1 MFGHFVKNTY
11 FSAPKSE
18 SINNL
23 NHIDMKIYQTNEIKN
38 IAFLGSAGS
47 GKTTLAESMLFES
60 GVIKRRGSVEAKNTV
75 SDYFPVEQEY
85 GYSVFST
92 VFNVEWNNKKLNII
106 DCPGSDDFV
115 GGAITALNV
124 TDQALVL
131 INGQYGPEVGTQNIF
146 RYTEK
151 LGKPVIFLVNQLDR
165 ENCDFDSILNQ
176 MREIYGQKCVP
187 VQYPIETGPNFNAV
201 IDVLLMKKYSWKPEG
216 GAPIIEEI
224 PEDQKEKAMEL
235 HKALVEAA
243 AENDE
248 ALMEK
253 FFEEETLTE
262 DEMREGIRKGLV
274 TRSIFPVFCVCGGRS
289 MGVRRLME
297 FLGNVVPFVSD
308 MPKVHNT
315 RGEEV
320 AADSTAPTSVYF
332 FKTSVEPHIG
342 EVSYFKVMSGA
353 IKNGD
358 DLSNADRGSKERIT
372 ALYVCAGAN
381 RQPVDQLNA
390 GDIGC
395 TVKLKDVKTGNTL
408 NAKDAENRFDF
419 IKYPNSK
426 YSRAVKAVNES
437 DTEKMMAAL
446 TKMRQEDPTWV
457 VEQSKELK
465 QIIVHGQGEFH
476 LRTLKWRMENNEKIA
491 IKYLEPKIPYRET
504 ITKMARADYRHKKQS
519 GGAGQFGEV
528 HLIVEPY
535 AEGMPDPTVY
545 KFNGQ
550 EFKMNIKG
558 KEEIDLEWG
567 GKLVFINSVVG
578 GAIDARFMPAILK
591 GVMERMEQGPLTG
604 SYARDVRVIVYDGKM
619 HPVDSNELSFMLA
632 ARHAFSDAFK
642 AAGPKILE
650 PIYDLE
656 VFVPSDYMG
665 DVMSDLQGRR
675 ALIMGMDSEAG
686 YQKLSAKIP
695 LKELSNYSISLSSL
709 TGGRASFT
717 TKFSSYELV
726 PTDVQTE
733 LIKEHEAEAKEEE

>member
-1 MFGHFVKNTY
+1 MRV
-11 FSAPKSE
+11 
-18 SINNL
+18 
-23 NHIDMKIYQTNEIKN
+23 YQTNEIKN
-38 IAFLGSAGS
+38 IALLGSAGS
-47 GKTTLAESMLFES
+47 GKTTLAESLLFGS
-60 GVIKRRGSVEAKNTV
+60 GIIKRRGTVEAKNTV

-92 VFNVEWNNKKLNII
+92 VFHVEWNNKKLNII

-124 TDQALVL
+124 TDQAVIL
-131 INGQYGPEVGTQNIF
+131 INGQYGPEVGTQNVF

-151 LGKPVIFLVNQLDR
+151 LKKPVIFLINQLDS
-165 ENCDFDSILNQ
+165 EKCDFDNVVSA
-176 MREIYGQKCVP
+176 MHDIYGSKCVQ
-187 VQYPIETGPNFNAV
+187 VQYPVQTGPGFNAI
-201 IDVLLMKKYSWKPEG
+201 IDVLLMKKYSWPAEG
-216 GAPIIEEI
+216 GMPVIEDI
-224 PEDQKEKAMEL
+224 PAEEMDKAMEL
-235 HKALVEAA
+235 HKTLVEAA

-248 ALMEK
+248 TLMEK

-274 TRSIFPVFCVCGGRS
+274 TRSIFPVFCVCAAKD

-297 FLGNVVPFVSD
+297 FLGNVVPFVSE
-308 MPKVHNT
+308 MPKLHNT
-315 RGEEV
+315 RGEEITP
-320 AADSTAPTSVYF
+320 DSDGPESVYF
-332 FKTSVEPHIG
+332 FKTGMEPHIG
-342 EVSYFKVMSGA
+342 EVSYFKVMSGSV
-353 IKNGD
+353 KSGD
-358 DLSNADRGSKERIT
+358 DLTNADRGSRERLGQI
-372 ALYVCAGAN
+372 YVCAGAN
-381 RQPVDQLNA
+381 RLPVDKLNA

-408 NAKDAENRFDF
+408 NDKDCEWKFDF

-426 YSRAVKAVNES
+426 YARAIKTVNS
-437 DTEKMMAAL
+437 ADTEKLMAAML
-446 TKMRQEDPTWV
+446 KMRQEDPTWV

-465 QIIVHGQGEFH
+465 QTIVHGQGEFH
-476 LRTLKWRMENNEKIA
+476 LRTLKWRLENNEKIPV
-491 IKYLEPKIPYRET
+491 KFDEPKIPYRET
-504 ITKMARADYRHKKQS
+504 ITKSAAADYRHKKQS

-535 AEGMPDPTVY
+535 AEGMPDPTTY
-545 KFNGQ
+545 KLNGQ
-550 EFKMNIKG
+550 EIKMNVKG
-558 KEEIDLEWG
+558 REEINLEWG
-567 GKLVFINSVVG
+567 GKLVFINTVVG
-578 GAIDARFMPAILK
+578 GAIDTRFMPAILK
-591 GVMERMEQGPLTG
+591 GIMERMEKGPLTG

-656 VFVPSDYMG
+656 VYVPSDYMG

-686 YQKLSAKIP
+686 YQKLQAKIP
-695 LKELSNYSISLSSL
+695 LKELSNYSISLSSI

-717 TKFSSYELV
+717 TKFASYELV
-726 PTDVQTE
+726 PNDLQQQ
-733 LIKEHEAEAKEEE
+733 LIAAHEAEADEDE

>member
-1 MFGHFVKNTY
+1 MRV
-11 FSAPKSE
+11 
-18 SINNL
+18 
-23 NHIDMKIYQTNEIKN
+23 YQTNEIKN
-38 IAFLGSAGS
+38 IALLGSAGS
-47 GKTTLAESMLFES
+47 GKTTLAESMLF
-60 GVIKRRGSVEAKNTV
+60 GAGIIKRRGTVEAKNTV
-75 SDYFPVEQEY
+75 CDYFPVEQEY

-92 VFNVEWNNKKLNII
+92 VFHVEWNNKKLNII

-124 TDQALVL
+124 TDQAVIL
-131 INGQYGPEVGTQNIF
+131 INGQYGPEVGTQNNF

-151 LGKPVIFLVNQLDR
+151 LKKPVIFLVNQLDSDK
-165 ENCDFDSILNQ
+165 CDFDNVMNS
-176 MREIYGQKCVP
+176 MKEIYGSKCVQI
-187 VQYPIETGPNFNAV
+187 QYPTATGAGFNSI

-224 PEDQKEKAMEL
+224 PAEEMDKAMEL

-248 ALMEK
+248 TLMEK
-253 FFEEETLTE
+253 FFETEALTE

-274 TRSIFPVFCVCGGRS
+274 ARSIFPVFCVCAGKD

-297 FLGNVVPFVSD
+297 FLGNVVPFVSEMD
-308 MPKVHNT
+308 KVHNT

-320 AADSTAPTSVYF
+320 TPDPNGAESVYF
-332 FKTSVEPHIG
+332 FKTAVEPHIG
-342 EVSYFKVMSGA
+342 EVSYFKVMSGS
-353 IKNGD
+353 IKVGD
-358 DLSNADRGSKERIT
+358 DLTNADRGSKERIGQLF
-372 ALYVCAGAN
+372 ACAGAN
-381 RQPVDQLNA
+381 RIPVEQLNA

-408 NAKDAENRFDF
+408 NGKGVEQHFDF
-419 IKYPNSK
+419 IKYPNPK
-426 YSRAVKAVNES
+426 YMRAIEAVNSQE
-437 DTEKMMAAL
+437 TEKLMAAL
-446 TKMRQEDPTWV
+446 LKMRQEDPTWII
-457 VEQSKELK
+457 EQSKELR
-465 QIIVHGQGEFH
+465 QTIVKGQGEFH
-476 LRTLKWRMENNEKIA
+476 LRTLKWRLENNEKLQTVFKEA
-491 IKYLEPKIPYRET
+491 RIPYRET
-504 ITKMARADYRHKKQS
+504 ITKQAKAEYRHKKQS

-558 KEEIDLEWG
+558 KEEKTMPWG

-578 GAIDARFMPAILK
+578 GAIDTRFMPAILK
-591 GVMERMEQGPLTG
+591 GIMDCMERGPLTG
-604 SYARDVRVIVYDGKM
+604 SYARDVRVVVYDGKM
-619 HPVDSNELSFMLA
+619 HPVDSNELSFTLA

-642 AAGPKILE
+642 IAGPKILE

-656 VFVPSDYMG
+656 VYVPGDYMG

-675 ALIMGMDSEAG
+675 AMIMGMDSEAG
-686 YQKLSAKIP
+686 YQKLQAKIP
-695 LKELSNYSISLSSL
+695 LKELASYSISLSSL

-726 PTDVQTE
+726 PNELQQT
-733 LIKEHEAEAKEEE
+733 LIAEHEAEVKDEEE

>member
-1 MFGHFVKNTY
+1 MRV
-11 FSAPKSE
+11 
-18 SINNL
+18 
-23 NHIDMKIYQTNEIKN
+23 YQTNEIKN
-38 IAFLGSAGS
+38 IALVGSAGS
-47 GKTTLAESMLFES
+47 GKTTLAESMLFEA
-60 GVIKRRGSVEAKNTV
+60 GIIKRRGTVEAKNTV

-85 GYSVFST
+85 GYSVFPT
-92 VFNVEWNNKKLNII
+92 VFHTEWNNKKLNII

-115 GGAITALNV
+115 GGTITALNV
-124 TDQALVL
+124 TDEAVIL
-131 INGQYGPEVGTQNIF
+131 INGQYGPEVGTQNHF

-151 LGKPVIFLVNQLDR
+151 LKKPVIFLINQLDSDK
-165 ENCDFDSILNQ
+165 CDFDAIIASMQ
-176 MREIYGQKCVP
+176 EIYGPKCVQI
-187 VQYPIETGPNFNAV
+187 QYPISTGPGFNSL

-216 GAPIIEEI
+216 GAPVIEDI
-224 PEDQKEKAMEL
+224 PTEEMDKAMEL

-248 ALMEK
+248 GLMEK

-262 DEMREGIRKGLV
+262 DELREGIRKGLV
-274 TRSIFPVFCVCGGRS
+274 TRSIFPVFCVCAGKD

-297 FLGNVVPFVSD
+297 FLGNVVPFVSE
-308 MPKVHNT
+308 MPKLHNT

-320 AADSTAPTSVYF
+320 TPDSNGPESLYF
-332 FKTSVEPHIG
+332 FKTGMEPHIG
-342 EVSYFKVMSGA
+342 EVSYFKVMSGSV
-353 IKNGD
+353 KPGD
-358 DLSNADRGSKERIT
+358 DLSNADRGSKERIGQIY
-372 ALYVCAGAN
+372 ACAGAN
-381 RQPVDQLNA
+381 RIPVDQLCA

-408 NAKDAENRFDF
+408 NGKDTEQHFDF

-426 YSRAVKAVNES
+426 YSRSIKAVNSAE
-437 DTEKMMAAL
+437 TEKLMAAML
-446 TKMRQEDPTWV
+446 KMRQEDPTWV
-457 VEQSKELK
+457 VEQSKELR
-465 QIIVHGQGEFH
+465 QTIVHGQGEFH
-476 LRTLKWRMENNEKIA
+476 LRTLKWRLENNEKIQVQFG
-491 IKYLEPKIPYRET
+491 EPKIPYRET
-504 ITKMARADYRHKKQS
+504 ITKMARAEYRHKKQS

-535 AEGMPDPTVY
+535 AEGMPDPTTY

-558 KEEIDLEWG
+558 REEVNLEWG

-591 GVMERMEQGPLTG
+591 GIMERMESGPLTG

-632 ARHAFSDAFK
+632 ARHAFSEAFK
-642 AAGPKILE
+642 NAGPKILE

-656 VFVPSDYMG
+656 VYVPSDFMG

-686 YQKLSAKIP
+686 YQKLQAKIP
-695 LKELSNYSISLSSL
+695 LKELSNYSIALSSL

-717 TKFSSYELV
+717 TKFASYELV
-726 PTDVQTE
+726 PNDIQQQ
-733 LIKEHEAEAKEEE
+733 LIDAHASEEEE